1 MSDQFYQEDNHL
13 LLCCGR
19 LVGGVLPLLR
29 LHSDPRLIMIMIT
42 VMIVVMIMVM
52 IMQMIMLMIMMVM
65 VMIVIMMMWRPC
77 AQTSCVVMRR
87 AGVAGGTSKPENK
100 YKVSF

>member
-42 VMIVVMIMVM
+42 A
-52 IMQMIMLMIMMVM
+52 MIMMVM

-100 YKVSF
+100 YKV

>member
-19 LVGGVLPLLR
+19 LVDCVLPLLR
-29 LHSDPRLIMIMIT
+29 LHSDPRLMMIMIMLMIT
-42 VMIVVMIMVM
+42 
-52 IMQMIMLMIMMVM
+52 MIMLMIMM

>member
-29 LHSDPRLIMIMIT
+29 LHSDPRLMMIMI
-42 VMIVVMIMVM
+42 VVIIVVIMIIVMFMMIM
-52 IMQMIMLMIMMVM
+52 II
-65 VMIVIMMMWRPC
+65 VMIVILW
-77 AQTSCVVMRR
+77 
-87 AGVAGGTSKPENK
+87 
-100 YKVSF
+100 

>member
-29 LHSDPRLIMIMIT
+29 LHSDPRLIMIMIML
-42 VMIVVMIMVM
+42 MITMIMITM
-52 IMQMIMLMIMMVM
+52 IMIMIMMVT
-65 VMIVIMMMWRPC
+65 IMMMWRPC

-100 YKVSF
+100 YKVAF

>member
-19 LVGGVLPLLR
+19 LVDCVLPLLR

-42 VMIVVMIMVM
+42 VMIVVMIM
-52 IMQMIMLMIMMVM
+52 IMMV
-65 VMIVIMMMWRPC
+65 WRPC